1 MKKYL
6 FPLTLLVLTLASCSD
21 AMQDSFE
28 SEKLEFQFQTLDES
42 NVVTYDNI
50 ATLNA
55 AQKDTTCTSSDD
67 LFTVDCITGDRG
79 DTLIYS

>member
-28 SEKLEFQFQTLDES
+28 SEKLDLSSQGIDES
-42 NVVTYDNI
+42 NWVTMDNVV
-50 ATLNA
+50 APRM
-55 AQKDTTCTSSDD
+55 S
-67 LFTVDCITGDRG
+67 
-79 DTLIYS
+79 